1 MTKLGEENEGMENLR
16 LSVNQG
22 QVEGA
27 GERLV
32 ELDWRSTGF
41 ATFEAALPTREPARL
56 ADYFFFNSAL
66 LFDFY
71 NMETELDGEYV
82 KGSDLFFILARQKA
96 EQDPDFFSAAHLT
109 SLTVPDYAALY
120 APDGDATHTLIN
132 RAEERVTILHDL
144 AQGLLRD
151 YEGSTLTLLAACK
164 GRLHTPEGTGLLDRL
179 SRFEG
184 YDDPHFKKA
193 FVLLKFLDTLDL
205 WHTVDIENLF
215 IPVDYHLIRMAL
227 RTGIVTVT
235 DAELAEQLR
244 RRSPATEADDWEIRE
259 VVKRA
264 YKALEASS
272 GVNVFILDEIF
283 WTIGRSC
290 CHYSRPPRC
299 ANCDYT
305 DCSVM
310 KSFDYDCPGRC
321 PLATTC
327 LGARDESYRGLFEPR
342 LVTTYY

>member
-1 MTKLGEENEGMENLR
+1 MENLR
-16 LSVNQG
+16 LSVNQR
-22 QVEGA
+22 QVERV

-32 ELDWRSTGF
+32 ELDWKSTGF
-41 ATFEAALPTREPARL
+41 ATFEAALPTREPAPL
-56 ADYFFFNSAL
+56 ADFFFFNSAL

-71 NMETELDGEYV
+71 GMEAELDGEYV
-82 KGSDLFFILARQKA
+82 KGSDLFFSLARRKA
-96 EQDPDFFSAAHLT
+96 EQDPDFFSASRLADLT
-109 SLTVPDYAALY
+109 APDYEAIY
-120 APDGDATHTLIN
+120 APDGDASHTLIN
-132 RAEERVTILHDL
+132 RTGERVSILRDL
-144 AQGLLRD
+144 AQGLLHD
-151 YEGSTLTLLAACK
+151 YEGSTLTLLAVCE
-164 GRLHTPEGTGLLDRL
+164 GRLHAPDGTGFLDRL

-193 FVLLKFLDTLDL
+193 FVLLKFLDALNL
-205 WHTVDIENLF
+205 WHTQDTENLF

-227 RTGIVTVT
+227 RTGIVTVS
-235 DAELAEQLR
+235 DAHLAKQLR
-244 RRSPATEADDWEIRE
+244 GRSPATEADDWEIRE
-259 VVKRA
+259 VVKHA

-299 ANCDYT
+299 ASCDYT

-321 PLATTC
+321 PLTTTC
-327 LGARDESYRGLFEPR
+327 LGGRDESFRGFFEPR